1 MMSGAILSEVKEKIR
16 KKERRINLLKA
27 FPASLAR
34 VSSKKKEK
42 KTDKNKKKKKQKK
55 SSVINVN
62 TRCM

>member
-34 VSSKKKEK
+34 VSSKKKKEK
-42 KTDKNKKKKKQKK
+42 KLIKIKRKKNRKKAL
-55 SSVINVN
+55 SL
-62 TRCM
+62 M